1 MRKIRLS
8 LHTTARAA
16 WFAAFAIAAG
26 ATAVAQDTVRTDNVV
41 ARIVTEST
49 HATPGTEFNVG
60 LHLDI
65 RDGWHTYWVNP
76 GESGEATRIDWVLP
90 EGISAGDILWP
101 APERVPAGPLVN
113 YGYHGEV
120 LHIVPLEIP
129 ADWPVDRPLRLEAAA
144 RWLVCEE
151 TCIPEEGRFVVEVPV
166 GPATW
171 GPDSALFAAA
181 RETIPVESPWRAA
194 FYIDGDDIELTL
206 GSQIEG
212 SRIVDAQFFPLS
224 WGHVTPS
231 APQSW
236 RTTDSGIQISLAAGD
251 APPTDVMDGVVVL
264 TEISEGETRSRPLSV
279 TAEAVSAPAPG
290 PAAGVGLL
298 AALGL
303 ALIGGLLLNAMPC
316 VFPVLSLKAME
327 VAGLGGSD
335 TAAAR
340 RQGLAYTAGVL
351 VFFALLGLLL
361 LALRGGGAAVGWGF
375 QLQYPFF
382 VAGMAYLM
390 FLLGL
395 MMLGMLEL
403 GTSWMG
409 AGDNLTRRH
418 GWQGS
423 FFTGALA
430 ALVATP
436 CTAPF
441 MGAALGYA
449 LTQPAPAALAI
460 MCVLGLG
467 LALPFLL
474 LGFFPAVAGKLPRPG
489 PWMSRLR
496 SFLAFPLFAT
506 AVWLLWV
513 LDHQV
518 SENSLAL
525 VLAGMVALAWGLWM
539 WREARR
545 SGPAV
550 RRVMRVTAVVLLAA
564 AIAPLTGLGDGAEG
578 QLQGEVPPAA
588 GYQAYSPDRLSELR
602 AANQPVFV
610 NLTAAWCITCQVN
623 ERVVL
628 STDTV
633 RQALR
638 DFGVTYL
645 KGDWTNR
652 DPDITALLDAH
663 NRAGVPLY
671 LVYPASGAPPR
682 ILPQILTESLVVDA
696 LAAAA
701 GESPSIPVQTRLQQP
716 LEMDP

>member
-1 MRKIRLS
+1 MRKIRPL
-8 LHTTARAA
+8 RQPIFPAA
-16 WFAAFAIAAG
+16 WLAAVAITASTA
-26 ATAVAQDTVRTDNVV
+26 AVAQNTVQTDNVV
-41 ARIVTEST
+41 ARLVTEST
-49 HATPGTEFNVG
+49 HATPGTELNVG

-65 RDGWHTYWVNP
+65 RDGWHTYWFNP
-76 GESGEATRIDWVLP
+76 GESGEATRIDWTLP
-90 EGISAGDILWP
+90 GGVSAGAILWP

-120 LHIVPLEIP
+120 LHIVPIAVP
-129 ADWPVDRPLRLEAAA
+129 SDWPVDRPLRLEATA

-151 TCIPEEGRFVVEVPV
+151 TCIPEEGRFIVEVPG
-166 GPATW
+166 GPATQ

-181 RETIPVESPWRAA
+181 RETIPVKSPWRATFA
-194 FYIDGDDIELTL
+194 TDAGGIALTL
-206 GSQIEG
+206 GPGLEG
-212 SRIVDAQFFPLS
+212 SQIVDAQFFPLS

-236 RTTDSGIQISLAAGD
+236 RTTDSGIRISLVAGD

-264 TEISEGETRSRPLSV
+264 TEMAGGETRSRALSV
-279 TAEAVSAPAPG
+279 TAEAVSGPTPASS
-290 PAAGVGLL
+290 AGVGLL

-303 ALIGGLLLNAMPC
+303 ALLGGLLLNAMPC
-316 VFPVLSLKAME
+316 VFPVLSLKAMQI
-327 VAGLGGSD
+327 AGLGGSD
-335 TAAAR
+335 NAAAR
-340 RQGLAYTAGVL
+340 RQGLAYTTGVL

-361 LALRGGGAAVGWGF
+361 LMLRGGGAAVGWGF
-375 QLQYPFF
+375 QLQHPFF

-403 GTSWMG
+403 GASWMG
-409 AGDNLTRRH
+409 IGENLTRRH

-449 LTQPAPAALAI
+449 LTQPAPVALAI

-474 LGFFPAVAGKLPRPG
+474 LGFFPALASKLPRPG
-489 PWMSRLR
+489 PWMTRLR

-518 SENSLAL
+518 SENGLAL

-539 WREARR
+539 WREARS
-545 SGPAV
+545 SGPTA
-550 RRVMRVTAVVLLAA
+550 RRVMRVTAVGLLAA
-564 AIAPLTGLGDGAEG
+564 AIVPLTDLGGSAEAPLR
-578 QLQGEVPPAA
+578 GEVATEA
-588 GYQAYSPDRLSELR
+588 NYEAYSPDRLSDLR
-602 AANQPVFV
+602 GANQPVFV

-628 STDTV
+628 SRDTV
-633 RQALR
+633 QQALR

-663 NRAGVPLY
+663 DRAGVPLY
-671 LVYPASGAPPR
+671 LVYPASDAPPR

-696 LAAAA
+696 LADAA
-701 GESPSIPVQTRLQQP
+701 GDTPSTPVQTRLQ
-716 LEMDP
+716 